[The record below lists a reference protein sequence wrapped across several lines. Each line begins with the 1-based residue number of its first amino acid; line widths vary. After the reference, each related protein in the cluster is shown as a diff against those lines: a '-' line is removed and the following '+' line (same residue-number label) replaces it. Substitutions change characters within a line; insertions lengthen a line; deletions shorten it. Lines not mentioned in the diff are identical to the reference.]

1 MLIWVYFLILDDKY
15 VSVIKECDVKDIN
28 LVKYQKKVEAYKNK
42 SPEKR
47 LTSELEEAKSLLEKI
62 KSDNKTKTS
71 DLNTAQRNYE
81 NSNRENNELSII
93 FYF

>member
-1 MLIWVYFLILDDKY
+1 M
-15 VSVIKECDVKDIN
+15 
-28 LVKYQKKVEAYKNK
+28 EAYKNK

-93 FYF
+93 FYI